1 MLPWFSKVHR
11 SQKTSKHG
19 KNMGDTCKCT
29 LGATFL
35 FIPYFQSICNPLL
48 NRHTTKQNIF
58 VKIYS
63 IFSKICLLALQDKI
77 KLGYLQYLLYLPGI
91 CGCVKPL
98 HRPGLV
104 FFNENSRKAF
114 ETLLWEVSTST
125 FPLHSQRKK
134 RDKAIINNN
143 SAQLKK
149 NKTKPVQTT

>member
-1 MLPWFSKVHR
+1 
-11 SQKTSKHG
+11 
-19 KNMGDTCKCT
+19 MGDTCKCT
-29 LGATFL
+29 LCATFL
-35 FIPYFQSICNPLL
+35 FTPYFESICNPLL

-134 RDKAIINNN
+134 QDKAIINNN

>member
-1 MLPWFSKVHR
+1 
-11 SQKTSKHG
+11 
-19 KNMGDTCKCT
+19 MGDTCKCT
-29 LGATFL
+29 LCATFL
-35 FIPYFQSICNPLL
+35 FIPYFESICNPLL
-48 NRHTTKQNIF
+48 NRRTTKQNIF

-63 IFSKICLLALQDKI
+63 IFSKICLLALQGKI

-134 RDKAIINNN
+134 QDKAIINNN
-143 SAQLKK
+143 SAQLKE

>member
-1 MLPWFSKVHR
+1 M
-11 SQKTSKHG
+11 
-19 KNMGDTCKCT
+19 
-29 LGATFL
+29 
-35 FIPYFQSICNPLL
+35 
-48 NRHTTKQNIF
+48 
-58 VKIYS
+58 
-63 IFSKICLLALQDKI
+63 FSKICLLALQGKI

-134 RDKAIINNN
+134 TRQCHHKQ
-143 SAQLKK
+143 QLSIVEEKLRQ
-149 NKTKPVQTT
+149 NQYRQHD